1 MKKKYG
7 SLIDGSW
14 VKHKKTFDVLNP
26 FDNSKILEVYD
37 AEESGTLEAI
47 KSSANAFKKW
57 KKTSVEERSNY
68 LKKFHLLVLKNKKN
82 IAKIITRECGKPL
95 RESLVEVEYG
105 ASFIEWSANQCL
117 RNCGKIFESP
127 DQTKKMF
134 YIKEPVGVVAAITP
148 WNFPLA
154 MVTRKVSAALAAG
167 CCVVLKP
174 SELTPITALA
184 LGELSVE
191 AKFPRGIFNIVNG
204 KPKVIGDILSNNP
217 TVKKITFTG
226 STKVGKLL
234 MKNSSKTIKNIS
246 LELGGNAP
254 FIVFSDAN
262 IDLAI
267 EGLINAKF
275 RNAGQTCI
283 SANRIFLNKEIHEDF
298 LIKLKNRLKKMRI
311 GSGLKDCDIGPL
323 ISKQAL
329 EKVEN
334 HIQDALDKGA
344 KIEFGGKLHKPN
356 SLLFEPTILTSVKQN
371 MLVFKNENFSPI
383 VPILIFENDKE
394 VVEIANNT
402 EYGLASYFF
411 TANPRRI
418 WSLVDDLEYG
428 MFGINSGKI
437 STYLNPFGG
446 VKESG
451 IGREGSLQ
459 TLEPFLETKFVNWNF

>member
-1 MKKKYG
+1 MQKRYG

-14 VKHKKTFDVLNP
+14 VKHNKTFEVRNP

-37 AEESGTLEAI
+37 AEEIGTLEAI
-47 KSSANAFKKW
+47 KSSARAFKKW
-57 KKTSVEERSNY
+57 KKTSAEERSHF
-68 LKKFHLLVLKNKKN
+68 LKTFHSLVLKNKKR
-82 IAKIITRECGKPL
+82 IAKIITKECGKPL
-95 RESLVEVEYG
+95 KESFVEVEYG

-127 DQTKKMF
+127 EQTKRMF
-134 YIKEPVGVVAAITP
+134 FVKQPVGVVAAITP

-167 CCVVLKP
+167 CCVILKP
-174 SELTPITALA
+174 SELTPITALF
-184 LGELSVE
+184 LGELSIE
-191 AKFPRGIFNIVNG
+191 AKFPKGIFNIING
-204 KPKVIGDILSNNP
+204 KPDTIGDILSKNP

-226 STKVGKLL
+226 STEVGRLL

-262 IDLAI
+262 IDLAV

-283 SANRIFLNKEIHEDF
+283 SANRIFLNKEIYEIF
-298 LIKLKNRLKKMRI
+298 LIRLKNKLKKMKI

-323 ISKQAL
+323 ISEQAL
-329 EKVEN
+329 QKVEN
-334 HIQDALDKGA
+334 HIQDAIDKGA
-344 KIEFGGKLHKPN
+344 KLEFGGKLHQPN
-356 SLLFEPTILTSVKQN
+356 SLLFEPTVLSNIKQH
-371 MLVFKNENFSPI
+371 MLVFKCENFGPV
-383 VPILIFENDKE
+383 VPILIFDKDKE
-394 VVEIANNT
+394 VIEMANNT

-411 TANPRRI
+411 TSSPKRI

>member
-1 MKKKYG
+1 M
-7 SLIDGSW
+7 IDGNW
-14 VKHKKTFDVLNP
+14 VNHTKTFDVRNP

-37 AEESGTLEAI
+37 AEEIGTLEAI
-47 KSSANAFKKW
+47 KSCARAFKKW
-57 KKTSVEERSNY
+57 KKTSAEERSNF
-68 LKKFHLLVLKNKKN
+68 LKIFHSLVLKNKKR

-95 RESLVEVEYG
+95 KESLIEVEYG

-127 DQTKKMF
+127 EQTKRMF
-134 YIKEPVGVVAAITP
+134 YVKQPVGVVAAITP

-167 CCVVLKP
+167 CCVILKP
-174 SELTPITALA
+174 SELTPITALV
-184 LGELSVE
+184 LGELSIA
-191 AKFPRGIFNIVNG
+191 AKFPKGIFNIING
-204 KPKVIGDILSNNP
+204 KPDIIGDILSKN
-217 TVKKITFTG
+217 TMVKKITFTG
-226 STKVGKLL
+226 STKVGRLL

-262 IDLAI
+262 IDLAV

-283 SANRIFLNKEIHEDF
+283 SANRIFLNKDIHEIF
-298 LIKLKNRLKKMRI
+298 LIKLKNRLKKMKI
-311 GSGLKDCDIGPL
+311 GSGLTDCDIGPL
-323 ISKQAL
+323 ISEQAL
-329 EKVEN
+329 QKVEN
-334 HIQDALDKGA
+334 HIQDAINKGA
-344 KIEFGGKLHKPN
+344 KLEFGGKLYKPN
-356 SLLFEPTILTSVKQN
+356 SLLFEPTVLTNIKQH
-371 MLVFKNENFSPI
+371 MLVFKSENFGPV
-383 VPILIFENDKE
+383 VPILIFDKDME
-394 VVEIANNT
+394 VIEMANNT

-411 TANPRRI
+411 TSNPKRI

-428 MFGINSGKI
+428 MFGVNSGKI

-459 TLEPFLETKFVNWNF
+459 TLEPFLETKFVNWSF